1 MKKGV
6 TELLPYLK
14 EMGWIVGLASSTK
27 EATVT
32 QEIRDAGLMPYFD
45 NLTCGDMLKKSKPE
59 PDIFLMACEKLAVKP
74 QEAIIIE
81 DSHNGIRAASRAGA
95 MPVMVPDMM
104 PVTEE
109 MKELAYKIC
118 KDLLEVRIWL
128 DKNFPR
134 D

>member
-1 MKKGV
+1 
-6 TELLPYLK
+6 
-14 EMGWIVGLASSTK
+14 
-27 EATVT
+27 
-32 QEIRDAGLMPYFD
+32 
-45 NLTCGDMLKKSKPE
+45 
-59 PDIFLMACEKLAVKP
+59 
-74 QEAIIIE
+74 
-81 DSHNGIRAASRAGA
+81 
-95 MPVMVPDMM
+95 MVPDMM